1 MVIGIIV
8 IGLRRAL
15 RHTSGVPRCVLDK
28 DKRAGVFRHPMK
40 GSTSPVFYQGEGR
53 QGATRLCLADRP
65 DNAGLCPE
73 AAAGFNQD
81 AEIEL
86 LSNLPAGIF
95 QNPHSNAWAM
105 PVSLDAARTMR
116 DLAAH
121 LGAGLPKYLLAPEV
135 AVLLSY
141 IDDLTA
147 RMYFDTLWNSGARL
161 NEALALTP
169 ADFILEPS
177 RKYPQAVV
185 TLRTLK
191 QRNREATRRPG
202 RPAAAEPVHP
212 DPRYRKPPE
221 PGIRIVPLL
230 DTAYVQRMREYLA
243 TWRKR
248 IRHQPVWEVRSRQ
261 TPLNWLNAAVSRAE
275 RDGVTFSIPITPHTF
290 RHSYAMHLKMSG
302 VPDRVL
308 QSLLGHRYARSTEV
322 YARVFSL
329 DVLAGKGL
337 SFSYDA
343 QTARRMLEG

>member
-1 MVIGIIV
+1 M

-40 GSTSPVFYQGEGR
+40 GSTYPVFYQGEGR
-53 QGATRLCLADRP
+53 PGATRLCLADHP

-95 QNPHSNAWAM
+95 QNSHSNAWAM

-221 PGIRIVPLL
+221 PGIRIV
-230 DTAYVQRMREYLA
+230 RC
-243 TWRKR
+243 
-248 IRHQPVWEVRSRQ
+248 
-261 TPLNWLNAAVSRAE
+261 
-275 RDGVTFSIPITPHTF
+275 SIPPTCNGCANTLPPGASAYGISP
-290 RHSYAMHLKMSG
+290 YGKSG
-302 VPDRVL
+302 H
-308 QSLLGHRYARSTEV
+308 G
-322 YARVFSL
+322 
-329 DVLAGKGL
+329 
-337 SFSYDA
+337 
-343 QTARRMLEG
+343 RRR